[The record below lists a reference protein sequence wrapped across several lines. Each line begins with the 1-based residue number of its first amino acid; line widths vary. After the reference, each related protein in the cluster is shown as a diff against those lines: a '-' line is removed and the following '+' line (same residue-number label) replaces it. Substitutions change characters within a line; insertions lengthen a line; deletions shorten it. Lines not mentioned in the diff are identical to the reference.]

1 MAYIYFTIYN
11 EILLFGDI
19 FLNQT
24 CVICV
29 VVPMSKAED
38 RFLKDKPVK
47 TLVAMSDK
55 SKVWYARL
63 LAKETDTTYAH
74 MVKILDDFAGLGL
87 VIFEKEGRVKIVK
100 LTEEGEELAHEFSS
114 LLRRL
119 ARLGPSN

>member
-1 MAYIYFTIYN
+1 
-11 EILLFGDI
+11 
-19 FLNQT
+19 
-24 CVICV
+24 
-29 VVPMSKAED
+29 MSNAEEL
-38 RFLKDKPVK
+38 FLKDKPVK

-74 MVKILDDFAGLGL
+74 MVKILDDFAALGL

-100 LTEEGEELAHEFSS
+100 LTEEGEEIAHEFSS

-119 ARLGPSN
+119 SRLGSQE